1 MRQYLL
7 SESGRFF
14 KANLHCHSN
23 YSDGTLTPEE
33 LKKVYKENG
42 YSVLSITDHE
52 GIFDH
57 GYLDDEDFLTLPG
70 YEREINCTDPV
81 VGGWNS
87 IRTCHLCFYPKDRNN
102 VKCICFD
109 PDFIHP
115 HFKWMHTPELR
126 NKVEYIG
133 EPYKKLHYDADC
145 INEII
150 SEANKNG
157 FLVTL
162 NHLEWSYE
170 LYEQFSKYEGMF
182 ATEIYNN
189 ACFEYNDRY
198 YDMLLRLGKR
208 IYCVAADDNH
218 NKAPVDSVNSDSCGG
233 WVMIKADALNHKS
246 IISSLEKGNF
256 YASTGPEINALYIED
271 GKIHINCSEAKTVI
285 MYTGNRRKAV
295 KRAEVGE
302 AITYAE
308 FDSKNIYEYFRI
320 EVRDFCGN
328 KAFTRAYFTD
338 AFEEK

>member
-1 MRQYLL
+1 MKKYILPKCN
-7 SESGRFF
+7 SY
-14 KANLHCHSN
+14 KANMHCHST
-23 YSDGTLTPEE
+23 YSDGAQTPEE
-33 LKKVYKENG
+33 LKQVYKAHG
-42 YSVLSITDHE
+42 YSVLAITDHE
-52 GIFDH
+52 SIFDH
-57 GYLDDEDFLTLPG
+57 GYLDDEDFLTIPA
-70 YEREINCTDPV
+70 YEREINKSAKEWDDV
-81 VGGWNS
+81 
-87 IRTCHLCFYPKDRNN
+87 ITCHLCIYPKDRNN
-102 VKCICFD
+102 IKCICFD
-109 PDFIHP
+109 PDFVHP
-115 HFKWMHTPELR
+115 HFKWMHTPELK
-126 NKVEYIG
+126 NKIKYIG

-189 ACFEYNDRY
+189 ASFEYNDRY

-246 IISSLEKGNF
+246 IISSLVNGDF
-256 YASTGPEINALYIED
+256 YASTGPEINVLYIED
-271 GKIHINCSEAKTVI
+271 CKIHINCSEAKTVI

-302 AITYAE
+302 AITHAE

-338 AFEEK
+338 TFEE